1 MKPLLR
7 PRRVRDEV
15 IAIDLG
21 TARTQ
26 ILLSDSGVI
35 LDEPTL
41 TAYGVRGD
49 VIAAGRDAW
58 VASEVGHAQLRM
70 PVRGGVVRDPVGCVH
85 TVRLL
90 LRKAGL
96 SSTDGR
102 DVAVSLPATATVRDA
117 SVLTAVVASATGGR
131 VVPVES
137 TLAASIGT
145 GIEIASDTPHIVCDV
160 GAGVTELAVIANGHL
175 VSGSALRMGIRDYD
189 DEPERAARRVVQLL
203 RRVLDDLP
211 ESVAADAVAGE
222 LLLVGGGAYV
232 PELVALL
239 SAAFRMPIHIPD
251 DPRQV
256 VASGLGRCLTGP
268 HAGHPGVL
276 EDKALTQPI
285 GASKP
290 QIFIR

>member
-1 MKPLLR
+1 MTTLEPARLSRAAPVNYGPLHVTS
-7 PRRVRDEV
+7 PWRRRIRDGA

-26 ILLSDSGVI
+26 ISLSHTGIV

-41 TAYGVRGD
+41 TAYSVRGD

-58 VASEVGHAQLRM
+58 VAAELGPARLRR

-96 SSTDGR
+96 TATDGR
-102 DVAVSLPATATVRDA
+102 DIAVSLPATADARDK
-117 SVLTAVVASATGGR
+117 SVLTAVMASATGGR
-131 VVPVES
+131 IWPVES

-145 GIEIASDTPHIVCDV
+145 GIGIGADAAPHIVCDM
-160 GAGVTELAVIANGHL
+160 GAGVTELAVIADGHF

-189 DEPERAARRVVQLL
+189 DEPERAVRRVAQLL

-211 ESVAADAVAGE
+211 DPMAADAAAGE

-232 PELVALL
+232 PELVAML
-239 SAAFRMPIHIPD
+239 SAALQMPIHIPD
-251 DPRQV
+251 HPRQA
-256 VASGLGRCLTGP
+256 VANGLGRCLTGP
-268 HAGHPGVL
+268 TLVA
-276 EDKALTQPI
+276 
-285 GASKP
+285 
-290 QIFIR
+290 

>member
-1 MKPLLR
+1 M
-7 PRRVRDEV
+7 V
-15 IAIDLG
+15 
-21 TARTQ
+21 
-26 ILLSDSGVI
+26 

-41 TAYGVRGD
+41 AAYSARGD

-58 VASEVGHAQLRM
+58 VASEMSPAQLRM

-85 TVRLL
+85 TVKLL

-102 DVAVSLPATATVRDA
+102 DVAVSLPATATERDA

-137 TLAASIGT
+137 TLAAAIGT

-160 GAGVTELAVIANGHL
+160 GAGVTELAVVADGHF

-203 RRVLDDLP
+203 RRVLDELP
-211 ESVAADAVAGE
+211 GSVAADAVAGD

-232 PELVALL
+232 PELVSRLTAALH
-239 SAAFRMPIHIPD
+239 MPIHVPE
-251 DPRQV
+251 DPRAA
-256 VASGLGRCLTGP
+256 VATGLSHCLTGP
-268 HAGHPGVL
+268 VL
-276 EDKALTQPI
+276 VA
-285 GASKP
+285 
-290 QIFIR
+290 

>member
-1 MKPLLR
+1 MTTPL
-7 PRRVRDEV
+7 RRRRIRDGV

-26 ILLSDSGVI
+26 ISLSHAGMV

-41 TAYGVRGD
+41 IAYSVNGD

-58 VASEVGHAQLRM
+58 VASEVGTARLRM

-96 SSTDGR
+96 TATDGR
-102 DVAVSLPATATVRDA
+102 DIAVSLPASARARDA
-117 SVLTAVVASATGGR
+117 SVLTAVMASATGGR
-131 VVPVES
+131 IVPVES
-137 TLAASIGT
+137 TLAAAIGT
-145 GIEIASDTPHIVCDV
+145 GIDIGADAPHIVCDV
-160 GAGVTELAVIANGHL
+160 GAGVTELAVIADGHL

-189 DEPERAARRVVQLL
+189 DEPERAVRRVVKLF

-211 ESVAADAVAGE
+211 DPVAGDAVASE
-222 LLLVGGGAYV
+222 LLLVGGGASV

-239 SAAFRMPIHIPD
+239 AAAFRMPIHIPD
-251 DPRQV
+251 DPRQA
-256 VASGLGRCLTGP
+256 VATGLGRCLTGP
-268 HAGHPGVL
+268 
-276 EDKALTQPI
+276 ALAPTQSRTQVSDGPRRTSL
-285 GASKP
+285 GATT
-290 QIFIR
+290 IC

>member
-1 MKPLLR
+1 MKTTLLR
-7 PRRVRDEV
+7 RRRRDGV

-21 TARTQ
+21 TSRTQ
-26 ILLSDSGVI
+26 IFLPHAGIV

-41 TAYGVRGD
+41 TAYSASGD

-96 SSTDGR
+96 PSTDGR
-102 DVAVSLPATATVRDA
+102 YIAVSLPATATARDA
-117 SVLTAVVASATGGR
+117 SVLTAVMASATGGR

-145 GIEIASDTPHIVCDV
+145 GIDIGSDAPHIVCDV
-160 GAGVTELAVIANGHL
+160 GAGVTELAVIADGHL

-189 DEPERAARRVVQLL
+189 DEPERAVRRVVQLL

-211 ESVAADAVAGE
+211 DSVAADARRRRTAPRRRRGVCARAGRAA
-222 LLLVGGGAYV
+222 VRG
-232 PELVALL
+232 L
-239 SAAFRMPIHIPD
+239 SHA
-251 DPRQV
+251 DPHPGRPSAGRRQRT
-256 VASGLGRCLTGP
+256 GRCLTGP
-268 HAGHPGVL
+268 TLA
-276 EDKALTQPI
+276 AQ
-285 GASKP
+285 A
-290 QIFIR
+290 F

>member
-1 MKPLLR
+1 MTTLHR
-7 PRRVRDEV
+7 HRRIRDEV

-26 ILLSDSGVI
+26 ILLSDAGII

-41 TAYGVRGD
+41 TAYSVRGD

-58 VASEVGHAQLRM
+58 VASEVGDAQLRM

-96 SSTDGR
+96 ASTDGR
-102 DVAVSLPATATVRDA
+102 DIAVSLPATATARDA

-145 GIEIASDTPHIVCDV
+145 GIEIASDAPHIVCDV
-160 GAGVTELAVIANGHL
+160 GAGVTELAVIADGHI

-189 DEPERAARRVVQLL
+189 DEPERAVRRVVQLL
-203 RRVLDDLP
+203 RRVLDELP
-211 ESVAADAVAGE
+211 DSVAADAVAGE
-222 LLLVGGGAYV
+222 LLLVGGGASV

-251 DPRQV
+251 DPRQA

-268 HAGHPGVL
+268 TLA
-276 EDKALTQPI
+276 AQ
-285 GASKP
+285 A
-290 QIFIR
+290 F